1 MSPILLKVLRFMSG
15 ITILFVGFLA
25 MKGLIGMKESPKVT
39 LPENT
44 TRPVRTI
51 EVINTG
57 IIPET
62 PVEGRVEA
70 WRRIDLFAE
79 VNGVLQMGGS
89 EFREGMTY
97 KNGDVLLS
105 LDDTEVRASLQGAR
119 AQFLQLVTGML
130 AGIKVDFPER
140 ISVWEEYVRRID
152 VVNELPQLPET
163 GSDRESYYVVN
174 RGVEA
179 SYHVIKGSEERLS
192 KYTIRAPFDGFVANA
207 LVRPG
212 SLVRAGQPLGTFV
225 GSGIYEIKT
234 AIQAR
239 YLETVSKGDEA
250 VFKDELDRVVAV
262 GIVDRIAGNVNAQT
276 QSATVF
282 CKVEPVEGMESV
294 MRDGRYLSGVIRS
307 SVIANSIELS
317 LNLVDSDNKVF
328 IVKDDLLKKVE
339 IEVVFKSFKS
349 IVVLGLED
357 GTIILAD
364 PVIGAYEGM
373 AVKSSNS
380 SEKG

>member
-1 MSPILLKVLRFMSG
+1 MSG

-70 WRRIDLFAE
+70 WHRIDLFAE

-357 GTIILAD
+357 GTIILAE

>member
-70 WRRIDLFAE
+70 WHRIDLFAE

-152 VVNELPQLPET
+152 VVNELPELPET
-163 GSDRESYYVVN
+163 GSDREGYYVVN

-179 SYHVIKGSEERLS
+179 SYHTIKGSEERLS

-357 GTIILAD
+357 GTIILAE

>member
-1 MSPILLKVLRFMSG
+1 
-15 ITILFVGFLA
+15 
-25 MKGLIGMKESPKVT
+25 
-39 LPENT
+39 
-44 TRPVRTI
+44 
-51 EVINTG
+51 
-57 IIPET
+57 
-62 PVEGRVEA
+62 
-70 WRRIDLFAE
+70 
-79 VNGVLQMGGS
+79 
-89 EFREGMTY
+89 
-97 KNGDVLLS
+97 
-105 LDDTEVRASLQGAR
+105 
-119 AQFLQLVTGML
+119 

-357 GTIILAD
+357 GTIILAE

>member
-152 VVNELPQLPET
+152 VVNELPELPET
-163 GSDRESYYVVN
+163 GSDREGYYVVN

-179 SYHVIKGSEERLS
+179 SYHTIKGSEERLS

-357 GTIILAD
+357 GTIILAE